1 MPPDST
7 LLRAALLP
15 LILLAAGCTSD
26 PIVDMHGVDQNKYDS
41 DLAACREYAD
51 QVNVASGAA
60 GGAAM
65 GAAAGAALGAVIG
78 AITGAPG
85 TGAAIGAASGGAT
98 GGISGAGG
106 GTSRQDR
113 VVRTC
118 LRERGYSV
126 LD

>member
-1 MPPDST
+1 M
-7 LLRAALLP
+7 
-15 LILLAAGCTSD
+15 LLAAGCTST
-26 PIVDMHGVDQNKYDS
+26 PIVDMGGVDQDQYDR
-41 DLAACREYAD
+41 DLAACQEYAD
-51 QVNVASGAA
+51 QVNVTAGTA
-60 GGAAM
+60 GGAAI

-98 GGISGAGG
+98 GGVSGAGSG
-106 GTSRQDR
+106 ASRQDR